1 MDIIQGRTDIVRDPL
16 TNAII
21 NVDVSAHE
29 TAVAASKAR
38 QLAKEQ
44 INTNTNDINSIKG
57 ELSEIKMMMR
67 QLLGSLNNDGR

>member
-16 TNAII
+16 THAII

-44 INTNTNDINSIKG
+44 INTNTNDINSIKE
-57 ELSEIKMMMR
+57 ELSDIKSLLT
-67 QLLGSLNNDGR
+67 QLVENDGR